1 MQNTQPPVQTYEDD
15 NEIDLRQLVSTLW
28 QQKGLIAGIGVLG
41 AALGLS
47 GSLLS
52 TKYVTEGLFLTPSVT
67 VPVSDQE
74 PRENFLGAA
83 DYKRYESVLFTGS
96 RVEEFLRNTSQTDT
110 PDGERLTKI
119 ATQPNGLRDSIKP
132 EFALTEKDQKAF
144 GITSNGDAQNALVG
158 LRIRYADKA
167 PSNGTPLA
175 LLAEYV
181 RDSVIKVDLADTT
194 LTNCNT
200 YATRA
205 QELRNQQLQSDFV
218 IRQETQRIAD
228 LREIIA
234 RHPDAGA
241 AESRQIVSLEKGTER
256 FLSPAAQLVA
266 AEIQIAD
273 LKLAEALRERERV
286 ASELKRKYYCDTEAA
301 LKQPIPGRKLLAEL
315 QNIQATAFQGRD
327 RATDI
332 VEQTWNELELERE
345 RWNNTYLAGMR
356 FVAPPEGT
364 EVRERKP
371 GLALGVILGG
381 LLGGMLGVMLAL
393 VRGWW
398 RGGSEDV
405 ATNQEA

>member
-1 MQNTQPPVQTYEDD
+1 MQNTQPPAQAYEDD
-15 NEIDLRQLVSTLW
+15 DEIDLRQLVSTLW
-28 QQKGLIAGIGVLG
+28 AQKGLIAGVGVLG
-41 AALGLS
+41 AALGVG

-52 TKYVTEGLFLTPSVT
+52 TKYVTEGLLLTPSVSAT
-67 VPVSDQE
+67 
-74 PRENFLGAA
+74 
-83 DYKRYESVLFTGS
+83 DYKRYESVLSSGA
-96 RVEEFLRNTSQTDT
+96 RLEEFLRLGAQSDT
-110 PDGERLTKI
+110 ADGQRLQRLART
-119 ATQPNGLRDSIKP
+119 PNGLRESIKP

-144 GITSNGDAQNALVG
+144 GIKPNGEAQNALVG
-158 LRIRYADKA
+158 MQIRYADKDA
-167 PSNGTPLA
+167 SNGTPLA

-181 RDSVIKVDLADTT
+181 RDSVIKVDLADSI
-194 LTNCNT
+194 LGNCNT

-205 QELRNQQLQSDFV
+205 QELRNQQLEDDFT
-218 IRQETQRIAD
+218 IRQEAQRITD

-241 AESRQIVSLEKGTER
+241 AESRQIVSLERGTER

-273 LKLAEALRERERV
+273 LKLAEAQRERERV
-286 ASELKRKYYCDTEAA
+286 ASELKRKYYCDAEAA
-301 LKQPIPGRKLLAEL
+301 LKQPISGRKLLAEL
-315 QNIQATAFQGRD
+315 PNLQATAFQGRD

-371 GLALGVILGG
+371 GLAMGIALGG
-381 LLGGMLGVMLAL
+381 VLGGMLGVMIAL
-393 VRGWW
+393 VRAWW
-398 RGGSEDV
+398 RGSREGEAGSSPRV
-405 ATNQEA
+405 

>member
-1 MQNTQPPVQTYEDD
+1 M
-15 NEIDLRQLVSTLW
+15 LSS
-28 QQKGLIAGIGVLG
+28 G
-41 AALGLS
+41 ARL
-47 GSLLS
+47 
-52 TKYVTEGLFLTPSVT
+52 
-67 VPVSDQE
+67 
-74 PRENFLGAA
+74 
-83 DYKRYESVLFTGS
+83 
-96 RVEEFLRNTSQTDT
+96 EEFLRLGAQSDT
-110 PDGERLTKI
+110 ADGQRLQRLART
-119 ATQPNGLRDSIKP
+119 PNGLRESIKP

-144 GITSNGDAQNALVG
+144 GIKPNGEAQNALVG
-158 LRIRYADKA
+158 MQIRYADKD

-181 RDSVIKVDLADTT
+181 RDSVIKVDLADSI
-194 LTNCNT
+194 LGNCNT

-205 QELRNQQLQSDFV
+205 QELRNQQLQSDFT

-241 AESRQIVSLEKGTER
+241 AESRQIVSLERGTER

-273 LKLAEALRERERV
+273 LKLAEAQRERERV
-286 ASELKRKYYCDTEAA
+286 ASELKRKYYCDAEAA
-301 LKQPIPGRKLLAEL
+301 LKQPISGRKLLAEL
-315 QNIQATAFQGRD
+315 PNLQATAFQGRD

-371 GLALGVILGG
+371 GLAMGIALGG
-381 LLGGMLGVMLAL
+381 VLGGMLGVMIAL
-393 VRGWW
+393 VRAWW
-398 RGGSEDV
+398 RGSREG
-405 ATNQEA
+405 EAGISTKV

>member
-1 MQNTQPPVQTYEDD
+1 MQNTQPPAQAYEDD
-15 NEIDLRQLVSTLW
+15 DEIDLRQLVSTLW
-28 QQKGLIAGIGVLG
+28 AQKGLIAGVGVLG
-41 AALGLS
+41 AALGVG

-52 TKYVTEGLFLTPSVT
+52 TKYVTEGLLLTPSVSAT
-67 VPVSDQE
+67 
-74 PRENFLGAA
+74 
-83 DYKRYESVLFTGS
+83 DYKRYESVLSSGA
-96 RVEEFLRNTSQTDT
+96 RLEEFLRLGAQSDT
-110 PDGERLTKI
+110 ADGQRLQRLART
-119 ATQPNGLRDSIKP
+119 PNGLRESIKP
-132 EFALTEKDQKAF
+132 EFALTEKDQKTF
-144 GITSNGDAQNALVG
+144 GIKPNGEAQNALVG
-158 LRIRYADKA
+158 MQIRYADKD

-181 RDSVIKVDLADTT
+181 RDSVIKVDLADSI
-194 LTNCNT
+194 LGNCNT

-205 QELRNQQLQSDFV
+205 QELRNQQLQSDFT

-273 LKLAEALRERERV
+273 LKLAEAQRERERV
-286 ASELKRKYYCDTEAA
+286 ASELKRKYYCDAEAA
-301 LKQPIPGRKLLAEL
+301 LKQPISGRKLLAEL
-315 QNIQATAFQGRD
+315 QNLQTTAFQGRD

-371 GLALGVILGG
+371 GLAMGIALGG
-381 LLGGMLGVMLAL
+381 VLGGMLGVMIAL
-393 VRGWW
+393 VRAWW
-398 RGGSEDV
+398 RGSREG
-405 ATNQEA
+405 EAGISTKV

>member
-1 MQNTQPPVQTYEDD
+1 MQNTQPPAQAYEDD
-15 NEIDLRQLVSTLW
+15 EIDLRQLVSTLW
-28 QQKGLIAGIGVLG
+28 AQKGLIAGVGVLG
-41 AALGLS
+41 AALGVG

-52 TKYVTEGLFLTPSVT
+52 TKYVTEGLLLTPSVSAT
-67 VPVSDQE
+67 
-74 PRENFLGAA
+74 
-83 DYKRYESVLFTGS
+83 DYKRYESVLSSGA
-96 RVEEFLRNTSQTDT
+96 RLEEFLRLGAQSDT
-110 PDGERLTKI
+110 ADGQRLQRLART
-119 ATQPNGLRDSIKP
+119 PNGLRESIKP
-132 EFALTEKDQKAF
+132 EFALTEKDQKTF
-144 GITSNGDAQNALVG
+144 GIKPNGEAQNALVG
-158 LRIRYADKA
+158 MQIRYADKD

-181 RDSVIKVDLADTT
+181 RDSVIKVDLADSI
-194 LTNCNT
+194 LGNCNT

-205 QELRNQQLQSDFV
+205 QELRNQQLEDDFT
-218 IRQETQRIAD
+218 IRQEAQRITD

-273 LKLAEALRERERV
+273 LKLAEAQRERERV
-286 ASELKRKYYCDTEAA
+286 ASELKRKYYCDAEAA
-301 LKQPIPGRKLLAEL
+301 LKQPISGRKLLAEL
-315 QNIQATAFQGRD
+315 QNLQTTAFQGRD

-371 GLALGVILGG
+371 GLAMGIALGG
-381 LLGGMLGVMLAL
+381 VLGGMLGVMIAL
-393 VRGWW
+393 VRAWW
-398 RGGSEDV
+398 RGSREG
-405 ATNQEA
+405 EAGISTKV

>member
-1 MQNTQPPVQTYEDD
+1 MQNTQPPAQAYEDD
-15 NEIDLRQLVSTLW
+15 EIDLRQLVSTLW
-28 QQKGLIAGIGVLG
+28 AQKGLIAGVGVLG
-41 AALGLS
+41 AALGVG

-52 TKYVTEGLFLTPSVT
+52 TKYVTEGLLLTPSVSAT
-67 VPVSDQE
+67 
-74 PRENFLGAA
+74 
-83 DYKRYESVLFTGS
+83 DYKRYESVLSSGA
-96 RVEEFLRNTSQTDT
+96 RLEEFLRLGAQSDT
-110 PDGERLTKI
+110 ADGQRLQRLART
-119 ATQPNGLRDSIKP
+119 PNGLRESIKP
-132 EFALTEKDQKAF
+132 EFALTEKDQKTF
-144 GITSNGDAQNALVG
+144 GIKPNGEAQNALVG
-158 LRIRYADKA
+158 MQIRYADKD

-181 RDSVIKVDLADTT
+181 RDSVIKVDLADSI
-194 LTNCNT
+194 LGNCNT

-205 QELRNQQLQSDFV
+205 QELRNQQLEDDFT
-218 IRQETQRIAD
+218 IRQEAQRITD

-273 LKLAEALRERERV
+273 LKLAEAQRERERV
-286 ASELKRKYYCDTEAA
+286 ASELKRKYYCDAEAA
-301 LKQPIPGRKLLAEL
+301 LKQPISGRKLLAEL
-315 QNIQATAFQGRD
+315 PNLQSTAFQGRD

-371 GLALGVILGG
+371 GLAMGIALGG
-381 LLGGMLGVMLAL
+381 VLGGMLGVMTAL
-393 VRGWW
+393 VRAWW
-398 RGGSEDV
+398 RGSHEG
-405 ATNQEA
+405 EAGISTRV